1 MLKRRRVRDSF
12 MPWAWLAL
20 VAAVVYGTLHGAH
33 LSGKR
38 AAAEARRLLAE
49 FRA

>member
-1 MLKRRRVRDSF
+1 
-12 MPWAWLAL
+12 
-20 VAAVVYGTLHGAH
+20 VAYGTLHGAH

-38 AAAEARRLLAE
+38 AAAQARQLLSE